1 MSILLRA
8 YIRQILSE
16 IQDYRVPNQL
26 ISKDGGKKSDKPQ
39 KQSDDRSEEEID
51 EIGTSGG
58 GEAGFTVPLGVSGDD
73 LRKKKSPQ
81 KTGWN

>member
-26 ISKDGGKKSDKPQ
+26 ISKDGGEKSDKPQ
-39 KQSDDRSEEEID
+39 KQSDDSPEEEID
-51 EIGTSGG
+51 EIGMAGG
-58 GEAGFTVPLGVSGDD
+58 GVAGFTAPLGMPGDD
-73 LRKKKSPQ
+73 LRKKKRTR
-81 KTGWN
+81 KVDWK